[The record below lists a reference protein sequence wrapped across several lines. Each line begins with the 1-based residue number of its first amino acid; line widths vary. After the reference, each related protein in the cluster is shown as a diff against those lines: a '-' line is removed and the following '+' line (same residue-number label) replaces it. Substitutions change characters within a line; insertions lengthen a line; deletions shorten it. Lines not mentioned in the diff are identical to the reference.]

1 MQPLTEATSLGFG
14 GRVDSLK
21 VHGAI
26 HHNQRLIE
34 DLCILGDLP
43 RLIGCDRILSL
54 GSGRREHRQGHHQDY
69 KNSCYCLFHV
79 SSPVT
84 NAEIK
89 LIYPDEL

>member
-1 MQPLTEATSLGFG
+1 
-14 GRVDSLK
+14 
-21 VHGAI
+21 
-26 HHNQRLIE
+26 
-34 DLCILGDLP
+34 
-43 RLIGCDRILSL
+43 LSL